1 MGAEMLK
8 GMNGQAIRSE
18 GTGTAAIPN
27 GLSDEIIGKK
37 GDVFV

>member
-27 GLSDEIIGKK
+27 GLSDEMSGER
-37 GDVFV
+37 